1 MIEAKDYYDHALALH
16 GHKCPAMPLGL
27 RAGAAAMNALG
38 VTRSADTQLL
48 ALVETGEDHAGT
60 CYADGVQMITG
71 CTFGKG
77 NIEKLHYGKWGLTLI
92 DTATG
97 RAVRVT
103 PTAATLQA
111 SLRSVFVTEY
121 RAKGVPAS
129 QVPPEITEPLIL
141 RVMEA
146 PGSELLA
153 AGQVT
158 TREIPRRPKSFTGLV
173 CGNCGETVIERYARV
188 AGGKTVCIPC
198 QQQLTGT
205 TPASPRQPRLD
216 PTGLPALRVLPL
228 RRPSATCNTACAPAR
243 SHSF

>member
-38 VTRSADTQLL
+38 VTRAADSQLL
-48 ALVETGEDHAGT
+48 ALVETGEDHCGT

-71 CTFGKG
+71 CTLGKG
-77 NIEKLHYGKWGLTLI
+77 NISKLHYGKWGLTLI
-92 DTATG
+92 DTAAG

-111 SLRSVFVTEY
+111 SQHSAFITDY
-121 RAKGVPAS
+121 RAKGIPAS
-129 QVPPEITEPLIL
+129 QVPPEIAEPLMQH
-141 RVMEA
+141 VMDA
-146 PGSELLA
+146 PDSELLA
-153 AGQVT
+153 VGTIT
-158 TREIPRRPKSFTGLV
+158 TRQVPHRPHSFTGLV
-173 CGNCGETVIERYARV
+173 CGNCGEMVIEPYARI

-205 TPASPRQPRLD
+205 MPASPSS
-216 PTGLPALRVLPL
+216 PL
-228 RRPSATCNTACAPAR
+228 RAHPA
-243 SHSF
+243 